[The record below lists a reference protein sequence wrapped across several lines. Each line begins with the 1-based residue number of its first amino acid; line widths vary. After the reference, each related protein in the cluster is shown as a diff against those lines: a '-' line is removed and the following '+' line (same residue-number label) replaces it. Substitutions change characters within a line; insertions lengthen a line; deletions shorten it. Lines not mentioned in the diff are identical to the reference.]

1 MQRKIDQYWKR
12 KDNTKGT
19 VSAVASKVQRTV
31 SDFGAQTST
40 TSDHQSTQ
48 QEQAYSILFQESSSI
63 IYPLTWNEQQY
74 EEFKRK
80 NSWMY
85 AINGKIGCIF
95 CREVNN
101 LGMRASRGVIIS
113 ARWAEGNV
121 TSCGSTRQTQLSSLR
136 KKLHEHKDSQAHKE
150 AINILES
157 AKKDVLLN
165 LNAQSEQ
172 AVFQS
177 TARVFKTAYYVA
189 KNNKP
194 FTDFESLIDLQEG
207 NSLDMGRVLHSKT
220 VAFYIIDHVSS
231 QMKKKTF
238 N

>member
-1 MQRKIDQYWKR
+1 
-12 KDNTKGT
+12 
-19 VSAVASKVQRTV
+19 
-31 SDFGAQTST
+31 
-40 TSDHQSTQ
+40 
-48 QEQAYSILFQESSSI
+48 
-63 IYPLTWNEQQY
+63 
-74 EEFKRK
+74 
-80 NSWMY
+80 MY
-85 AINGKIGCIF
+85 AINGKIRCTS

-101 LGMRASRGVIIS
+101 LGMRASPGVII
-113 ARWAEGNV
+113 WAEGNV
-121 TSCGSTRQTQLSSLR
+121 TCCGSTREAQLSSLR
-136 KKLHEHKDSQAHKE
+136 KKIHEHKNYQAHKE
-150 AINILES
+150 AVNILET

-177 TARVFKTAYYVA
+177 TTRVFKTAYYVA

-207 NSLDMGRVLHSKT
+207 TSLDMERVLHSTT
-220 VAFYIIDHVSS
+220 VAVDTIDHVSS